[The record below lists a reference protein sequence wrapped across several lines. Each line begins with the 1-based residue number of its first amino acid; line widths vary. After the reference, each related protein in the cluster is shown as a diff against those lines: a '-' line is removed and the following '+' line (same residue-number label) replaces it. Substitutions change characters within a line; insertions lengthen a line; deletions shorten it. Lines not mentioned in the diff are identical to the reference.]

1 MPQANYTKRH
11 QALFP
16 LIKDHNSELKLC
28 ENIRKGVQNKV
39 ESDRIAEYTLYY
51 YQKHLLPHFQKE
63 SLFLEKLDKLDLL
76 RKKAEKQ
83 HRRLNRLKDKL
94 FALPK
99 RMEVTLGVFEEEL
112 EAHVRFEKKELIP
125 HLEKR
130 LSIKELEEV
139 SRSLKKKIAKSEQQ
153 KWTDKFWE
161 KSALNEA

>member
-16 LIKDHNSELKLC
+16 LINDHNSELRLC

-39 ESDRIAEYTLYY
+39 ESDRIAEYTIYY
-51 YQKHLLPHFQKE
+51 FQKHLLPHFQKE
-63 SLFLEKLDKLDLL
+63 SMFLEKLDELDLL

-94 FALPK
+94 IAVPK
-99 RMEVTLGVFEEEL
+99 RKEVTLGVLEEEL
-112 EAHVRFEKKELIP
+112 EAHVRFEKKQLIP

-139 SRSLKKKIAKSEQQ
+139 ARNLRKDQNGHIEE
-153 KWTDKFWE
+153 KWDDKFWE
-161 KSALNEA
+161 